1 MLFGRGSK
9 KIVILLICVFSL
21 TLAISGCGSDDTA
34 TSEETETTEATED
47 TQATEE
53 TETTEAVEV
62 ESAADFYDGK
72 TIEFIC
78 PYPPGK
84 GYDQYSRLLAPYLE
98 KYTGATVVVRNVE
111 GGGGMRGVNELYRA
125 PADGL
130 VIGIQNGMAS
140 VTNALAG
147 IEGVVYELDKFSWIG
162 RVTTNPRVFITKV
175 GGPYGTIE
183 DVINSQDT
191 VRIGATGLGG
201 STYVDAVVVT
211 EALGLK
217 AEVIHGYDSSGPVE
231 QAIARG
237 DVDAMWGSWSSR
249 RDFVEAG
256 EAQVILQSGEER
268 LSDLPDVPTWFDV
281 ADTPRAK
288 EILTVQ
294 EGLHAVGRPVAGPPG
309 IPPERLQFLREAFK
323 NAMED
328 PDLIADAEEAQ
339 RPLNYASA
347 EKIEEIAVGVSQ
359 MKPDIEEIFVK
370 AIKGDI

>member
-21 TLAISGCGSDDTA
+21 TLAISGCGSDDTV

-98 KYTGATVVVRNVE
+98 KYT
-111 GGGGMRGVNELYRA
+111 
-125 PADGL
+125 
-130 VIGIQNGMAS
+130 
-140 VTNALAG
+140 
-147 IEGVVYELDKFSWIG
+147 
-162 RVTTNPRVFITKV
+162 
-175 GGPYGTIE
+175 
-183 DVINSQDT
+183 
-191 VRIGATGLGG
+191 GATGLGG